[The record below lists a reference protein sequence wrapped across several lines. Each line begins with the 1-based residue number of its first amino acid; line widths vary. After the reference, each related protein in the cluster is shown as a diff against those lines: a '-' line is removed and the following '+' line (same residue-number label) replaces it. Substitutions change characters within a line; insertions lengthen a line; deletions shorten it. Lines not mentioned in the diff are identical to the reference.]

1 MYRQKINVLVA
12 KVEHLPLSV
21 VIPMVAILATLFVYV
36 AVFCTVKPVSFSYAG
51 DSCIKYPLLFP
62 DMHKITKAQGYDV
75 YATDRVEVG
84 GITLVSASLCFVPTE
99 VPNKGINTI
108 SIAPFGAVV
117 AQKTFSLTI
126 PEPVAAN
133 TENLSRPIPISKHLA
148 IELAQP
154 DVVFRYQL
162 EIAEKVANCEPDE
175 ARLFCDIEA
184 LELKQGAPYHL
195 KLQRFFKD
203 EQVATVIDKEITTL
217 SAVRA
222 LESTIKPGEMVYA
235 KPKDIYITLDKKI
248 TKANVAISR
257 VEGGQ
262 KVLIPSS
269 STVTEAGIRVDI
281 LEDLPRQ
288 AQYEVVVASVE
299 AVDGSG
305 LEDPFIIPFA
315 TSGGPKV
322 TGISVGRT
330 GVGLGATAVISF
342 DQPLLEGQDLGKVV
356 SFGGGAYYGGKNAN
370 QVLVSLKNVPKCG
383 DFSIRIEDTL
393 QSNFEVGGGT
403 AWSFGGRMICHTIET
418 IGYSSKGRPINAY
431 FFGSGPRIVMYTGAI
446 HGNELGT
453 KYLMDRWVQ
462 ELEANARSIPGDKT
476 VVVVPQINPDGV
488 ASGSRVNGRNVDLN
502 RNFATSDWQKD
513 ITDVNNKPF
522 PGGGGQSPMSEPETR
537 AIAVLAQR
545 LRPIMIVSYHSIG
558 GVVAGNQAGNSVGMA
573 STYSQLSGY
582 QNVTGNT
589 GETFDYSVTGTAD
602 DWYAALGIPSLLVE
616 LSSHSSAQF
625 DRNQKAM
632 WRIADQ

>member
-1 MYRQKINVLVA
+1 MYKQKVNVLVN
-12 KVEHLPLSV
+12 KIKHLPVSV
-21 VIPMVAILATLFVYV
+21 IISMVAILATLFVYMTI
-36 AVFCTVKPVSFSYAG
+36 FYTVKPVSFSYAG

-62 DMHKITKAQGYDV
+62 DIHKITKTQGYDV

-84 GITLVSASLCFVPTE
+84 GITLVSASLCFAPTE
-99 VPNKGINTI
+99 VPNKGKNII
-108 SIAPFGAVV
+108 SIAPFGAI
-117 AQKTFSLTI
+117 AMQKTFSLTV
-126 PEPVAAN
+126 PEPVVVN
-133 TENLSRPIPISKHLA
+133 TENLSKPIPISKHLA
-148 IELAQP
+148 IELTQP
-154 DVVFRYQL
+154 DKVFNYQL
-162 EIAEKVANCEPDE
+162 EIAEKIAKCEPDG
-175 ARLFCDIEA
+175 ARLLCNIET
-184 LELKQGAPYHL
+184 LGLKQGAPYHL
-195 KLQRFFKD
+195 KLQRFFKG
-203 EQVATVIDKEITTL
+203 EQVATAVDKEITTL
-217 SAVRA
+217 SAAKV
-222 LESTIKPGEMVYA
+222 LESTIRPGETVYA
-235 KPKDIYITLDKKI
+235 KPRDIYIGLDKKI
-248 TKANVAISR
+248 TRADVVINR

-262 KVLIPSS
+262 KITVPSN

-288 AQYEVVVASVE
+288 AQYEAVVASVE
-299 AVDGSG
+299 AIDGSG
-305 LEDPFIIPFA
+305 LEDPFIVPFT

-342 DQPLLEGQDLGKVV
+342 DQPLFEGQDLGKVV
-356 SFGGGAYYGGKNAN
+356 SFGGGAYYAGKNAN

-393 QSNFEVGGGT
+393 QSNFEVSGGT

-431 FFGSGPRIVMYTGAI
+431 FFGSGPRVVMYTGAI

-453 KYLMDRWVQ
+453 KYLMDRWIQ

-502 RNFATSDWQKD
+502 RNFATGDWQKD
-513 ITDVNNKPF
+513 ITDVNNRPF

-537 AIAVLAQR
+537 AIAALAQR
-545 LRPIMIVSYHSIG
+545 LRPIMIASYHSIG

-573 STYSQLSGY
+573 SAYSQLSGY

-602 DWYAALGIPSLLVE
+602 DWYAAMGIPSLLVE
-616 LSSHSSAQF
+616 LSSHGSAQF

-632 WRIADQ
+632 WRIVNQ